1 MASATRSRDQR
12 QWVTLGGR
20 WPAPGCGD
28 SGHCITLGP
37 AEAETLSGD
46 TGARVGTMEPLT
58 QDEQDLPFSSPS
70 PSPVISQHSELCGKL
85 SQFSLALASDYDGAK
100 VRGRAEIIRWRRPD
114 SKLKPLTV

>member
-1 MASATRSRDQR
+1 MGHTRWQVARPGVRR
-12 QWVTLGGR
+12 QWTLYHLGTGGSADTPR
-20 WPAPGCGD
+20 
-28 SGHCITLGP
+28 GHRGGG
-37 AEAETLSGD
+37 GD
-46 TGARVGTMEPLT
+46 TGAMAGTMEPLT

-85 SQFSLALASDYDGAK
+85 SQFSLALASDYDGVK

>member
-1 MASATRSRDQR
+1 MGHTRWQVARP
-12 QWVTLGGR
+12 GG
-20 WPAPGCGD
+20 GD

-37 AEAETLSGD
+37 AEAGTLSGD
-46 TGARVGTMEPLT
+46 TGAMVGTMEPLT

-100 VRGRAEIIRWRRPD
+100 VRAALRLSVGGAPT
-114 SKLKPLTV
+114 LN